1 VVFDFWPLPIFPEGA
16 LASSVITC
24 VWAGVA
30 VTAFFNLRFGWTL
43 SGVVVPGYLVPLLIS
58 KPWAAVA
65 IYIEAV
71 VAYLFVRMLSE
82 RLSRAGLWSSFF
94 GRDRFFALILA
105 SVIARMVFDLWLIP
119 EFGSYLADQ
128 WGLEIDYR
136 NELHSF
142 GLVVVAL
149 TANQLWKPGLLRGSA
164 CLAVT
169 VGCTF
174 MIVRFGLMEATN
186 FSISNLKYVYED
198 VAGSIQAAPKAY
210 IVLITTSFI
219 ASRLN
224 LRYGWDFN
232 GILVPSLLALQ
243 WYQPSVILMS
253 FLEALLIL
261 LVSGALLRTNLFA
274 NFNIEGARKLVFFFN
289 IGFLWKIVLAHG
301 ISTWAPG
308 VDATDAFGYGYLL
321 STLMA
326 LKMYD
331 REIAMQFT
339 RVTVQASLVSILLAT
354 VFGLV
359 LTHVPRIP
367 IGSFDDSTPGVA
379 EILEPS
385 TESIAEWLTRDR
397 IRLYRPTTGQPLPA
411 PMPGEIDA
419 FQSGVAGLLDGS
431 PEALRQAASDLSR
444 ANYQLVRTSEEL
456 FYLREFEPIHGW
468 GAYAI
473 NLSAETGLLLESPLP
488 VDEPASYLASA
499 ALFSGLDAR
508 ALAIAGSRRD
518 VSGSPAADVLRS
530 ENTIFQAFH
539 LQLAHENVIQIR
551 SPRPSI
557 SDSDT
562 GDLVPS
568 LYVTDRLPKELRLR
582 VLDTLLGDLE
592 LHWEHLRGENRQRD
606 ARRGGFAELVLS
618 ASDIPSLSVRAQALS
633 GSTAGIARVQHIT
646 ARFDSWFLSNKDRIA
661 RRGSEGYQPMRVE
674 DLLYLDEEILSP
686 LFEWTVNP
694 TSNRG
699 ARQVVAERHPLYPI
713 AAAARAIG
721 YQLLLLDDPDT
732 RDRYAI
738 LTEANEPS
746 ERRSWGTHV
755 FRVGAAAPYIFQVTR
770 PLIDKGT
777 FGSASGLFARLKGR
791 ALLAAGAHALSNADG
806 SANLQSPANAN
817 NLINLATQVILRES
831 RHEPALVAQISAFDS
846 RDGEPSPDADMLI
859 AIAAR
864 GVGQPPG
871 SLPIRRLLDV
881 LKTDGMKLRMV
892 EGEKETAGYEVGVR
906 AASLYSNIWPHQ
918 DFAILWISPETRLS
932 QWHPTPDTGELQPR
946 LSLQPELRTAEPIDR
961 FTERRLASRVGGDS
975 E

>member
-1 VVFDFWPLPIFPEGA
+1 VVLDFWPLPVFPEGA

-30 VTAFFNLRFGWTL
+30 VTTFFNLRFGWTL

-71 VAYLFVRMLSE
+71 VAYLLVRMISE
-82 RLSRAGLWSSFF
+82 RLSRAGVWSSFF

-105 SVIARMVFDLWLIP
+105 SVAARMVFDLWLIP
-119 EFGSYLADQ
+119 ELGLYLADE
-128 WGLEIDYR
+128 WGLQIDYR

-149 TANQLWKPGLLRGSA
+149 TANQLWKPGYLRGSA

-174 MIVRFGLMEATN
+174 VIVRFGLMEATN

-210 IVLITTSFI
+210 IVLITTCFI

-243 WYQPSVILMS
+243 WYQPSVIFTS

-274 NFNIEGARKLVFFFN
+274 NFNIEGARKLAFFFN
-289 IGFLWKIVLAHG
+289 VGFLWKIVLAHG
-301 ISTWAPG
+301 MSIWAPDI
-308 VDATDAFGYGYLL
+308 DAKDVFGYGYLL

-326 LKMYD
+326 LKMHE
-331 REIAMQFT
+331 REIAIQFT

-354 VFGLV
+354 TFGLA
-359 LTHVPRIP
+359 LTNFPRI
-367 IGSFDDSTPGVA
+367 STGLFEKATPDVA
-379 EILEPS
+379 EVFETS
-385 TESIAEWLTRDR
+385 NESITEWLTRDR
-397 IRLYRPTTGQPLPA
+397 VRLYRPATGQPLPA
-411 PMPGEIDA
+411 PMPVEIDG
-419 FQSGVAGLLDGS
+419 FRSGVAAVLDGS
-431 PEALRQAASDLSR
+431 SEALHRAPGDLSR
-444 ANYQLVRTSEEL
+444 ANYQLVRTSEGL
-456 FYLREFEPIHGW
+456 FYLREREPVRGW
-468 GAYAI
+468 GAYVI
-473 NLSAETGLLLESPLP
+473 DPSTETGLLLESPLP

-530 ENTIFQAFH
+530 ENTIFQTFH
-539 LQLAHENVIQIR
+539 LQLAHENVLQIR
-551 SPRPSI
+551 SRRRST
-557 SDSDT
+557 SDSDAN
-562 GDLVPS
+562 DLVPS
-568 LYVTDRLPKELRLR
+568 LYVTGRIPKALRLR
-582 VLDTLLGDLE
+582 ELDALLGDLD
-592 LHWEHLRGENRQRD
+592 LHWAHLRGENRQRD

-618 ASDIPSLSVRAQALS
+618 PSDIPSLSVRAQALS
-633 GSTAGIARVQHIT
+633 GSATGVARVELIST
-646 ARFDSWFLSNKDRIA
+646 RFEPWFRANKDRIA
-661 RRGSEGYQPMRVE
+661 SRGSEGYQTLRVE

-686 LFEWTVNP
+686 LFEWIVDPTFNP
-694 TSNRG
+694 QPDQDPDQNL
-699 ARQVVAERHPLYPI
+699 AERHPLNTV

-721 YQLLLLDDPDT
+721 YRLLLLDDPDT
-732 RDRYAI
+732 RDCYAI
-738 LTEANEPS
+738 LVEAEGPD

-755 FRVGAAAPYIFQVTR
+755 FRVGSAAPYIFQVPR
-770 PLIDKGT
+770 PLLDENS
-777 FGSASGLFARLKGR
+777 FESAIELFRRFRGR
-791 ALLAAGAHALSNADG
+791 ALLSAGAHALSNTDG
-806 SANLQSPANAN
+806 SANLQSTANSN

-831 RHEPALVAQISAFDS
+831 RSESSLVAQISSLRS
-846 RDGEPSPDADMLI
+846 RNGEPWPDADVFV
-859 AIAAR
+859 AIAGK
-864 GVGQPPG
+864 GVGQPPE
-871 SLPIRRLLDV
+871 SLLIRRLLDAFE
-881 LKTDGMKLRMV
+881 TDGMKPRMV
-892 EGEKETAGYEVGVR
+892 EGERETAGYEVGIR

-918 DFAILWISPETRLS
+918 DFAILWVSPRTRVM
-932 QWHPTPDTGELQPR
+932 GR
-946 LSLQPELRTAEPIDR
+946 AGG
-961 FTERRLASRVGGDS
+961 LAWGDS
-975 E
+975 R

>member
-1 VVFDFWPLPIFPEGA
+1 MIFDFWPLPVFPEGA

-71 VAYLFVRMLSE
+71 VAYLLVRMISE
-82 RLSRAGLWSSFF
+82 RLSQAGVWSSFF

-105 SVIARMVFDLWLIP
+105 SVAARMVFDLWLIP
-119 EFGSYLADQ
+119 ELGLYLANE
-128 WGLEIDYR
+128 WGLQIDYR

-149 TANQLWKPGLLRGSA
+149 TANQLWKPGYLRGSA

-174 MIVRFGLMEATN
+174 VIVRFGLMEATN

-210 IVLITTSFI
+210 IVLITTCFI

-243 WYQPSVILMS
+243 WYQPSVIFTS

-274 NFNIEGARKLVFFFN
+274 NFNIEGARKLAFFFN
-289 IGFLWKIVLAHG
+289 VGFIWKIILAHG
-301 ISTWAPG
+301 MSLWTPDI
-308 VDATDAFGYGYLL
+308 DATDVFGYGYLL

-326 LKMYD
+326 LKMHE
-331 REIAMQFT
+331 REIAIQFT
-339 RVTVQASLVSILLAT
+339 RVTVQASFVSILLAT
-354 VFGLV
+354 TFGLA
-359 LTHVPRIP
+359 LTNVPRIS
-367 IGSFDDSTPGVA
+367 IGLFEAAKPDVTEVF
-379 EILEPS
+379 EPS
-385 TESIAEWLTRDR
+385 NESIAEWLIRDR
-397 IRLYRPTTGQPLPA
+397 VRLYRPATGQPLPA
-411 PMPGEIDA
+411 PMPVEIDG
-419 FQSGVAGLLDGS
+419 FRSGVAAILEGS
-431 PEALRQAASDLSR
+431 PEALHRAPGDLSK
-444 ANYQLVRTSEEL
+444 ANYQLVRTSEGL
-456 FYLREFEPIHGW
+456 LYLREREPVRGW
-468 GAYAI
+468 GAYVI
-473 NLSAETGLLLESPLP
+473 DPSAETGLLLESPLP

-539 LQLAHENVIQIR
+539 LQLAHENVVQIR
-551 SPRPSI
+551 SRRRPASN
-557 SDSDT
+557 SDAN
-562 GDLVPS
+562 DLVPS
-568 LYVTDRLPKELRLR
+568 LYVTGRIPKALRLR
-582 VLDTLLGDLE
+582 ELEALLGDLE

-618 ASDIPSLSVRAQALS
+618 PSDIPSLSVRAQALS
-633 GSTAGIARVQHIT
+633 GTAAGVARVEHIST
-646 ARFDSWFLSNKDRIA
+646 RIEPWFLANRGRIA
-661 RRGSEGYQPMRVE
+661 SRASEGYQPLRVE

-686 LFEWTVNP
+686 LFEWIVDP
-694 TSNRG
+694 TSN
-699 ARQVVAERHPLYPI
+699 ANPDQDSDQNLAERHPLNAV

-721 YQLLLLDDPDT
+721 YRLLLLDDPDT
-732 RDRYAI
+732 RERYAI
-738 LTEANEPS
+738 LVEAEEPH

-755 FRVGAAAPYIFQVTR
+755 FRVGPAAPYIFQVPR
-770 PLIDKGT
+770 PLLDKNT
-777 FGSASGLFARLKGR
+777 FESAIELFGRFRGR
-791 ALLAAGAHALSNADG
+791 ALLSAGAHALSNTDG
-806 SANLQSPANAN
+806 SANLRSTANSN

-831 RHEPALVAQISAFDS
+831 RHEAALVAQISALRS
-846 RDGEPSPDADMLI
+846 RDGEAWPEADVFV
-859 AIAAR
+859 AIAGK
-864 GVGQPPG
+864 GVGKPPE
-871 SLPIRRLLDV
+871 SLLIRRLLDAFE
-881 LKTDGMKLRMV
+881 TDGMKPRMV
-892 EGEKETAGYEVGVR
+892 EGERETAGYEVGVR
-906 AASLYSNIWPHQ
+906 AASLYSNIWAQQ
-918 DFAILWISPETRLS
+918 DFAILWISPRTRAM
-932 QWHPTPDTGELQPR
+932 GR
-946 LSLQPELRTAEPIDR
+946 VAG
-961 FTERRLASRVGGDS
+961 LAWGDS
-975 E
+975 R